1 MESNTEPISQLYL
14 LVEQAPKTANISD
27 IIRAKQRGM
36 AYFQSFEQICL
47 DICPEQGSELV
58 LSPDTWLP
66 FELRLLK
73 FGIES
78 SGGVPPFHRGF
89 STLDKLEIRGCPK
102 LEALMDLEEMKVLQ
116 SLVIVDCPSLYILPE
131 MKFPPL
137 LGSLTVEGCHK
148 LQSLPLNTSDPSMF
162 TELEV
167 SDCQGLMYIA
177 SLSRL
182 SNLENLVLL
191 HCPLLELQEPL
202 PAIPESV
209 VVFLCPKLKKWCG
222 IQNIEYLVSFVR
234 HLCNYS
240 SPVASSFIL
249 LTCSLTCSH
258 VAFRKIC
265 LICRKR

>member
-1 MESNTEPISQLYL
+1 MLIL
-14 LVEQAPKTANISD
+14 LFRVQNPAGSEAPKTANISD
-27 IIRAKQRGM
+27 IIRAKQCGM

-47 DICPEQGSELV
+47 DICPEQGSKLV

-116 SLVIVDCPSLYILPE
+116 SLVIADCPSLYILPE

-162 TELEV
+162 TELE
-167 SDCQGLMYIA
+167 
-177 SLSRL
+177 
-182 SNLENLVLL
+182 
-191 HCPLLELQEPL
+191 EPL

-222 IQNIEYLVSFVR
+222 IQNIEYLENLSDMSQEV
-234 HLCNYS
+234 N
-240 SPVASSFIL
+240 I
-249 LTCSLTCSH
+249 
-258 VAFRKIC
+258 
-265 LICRKR
+265 